1 LCPHQTPRSDDF
13 NKLAFVLLSKE
24 VEPRT
29 VKLGPVTKINET
41 STVYTPRS
49 EVYKSIY
56 FRSISFVVLFLQWF
70 EHDVVFQHE
79 VKRRHDSLRYD
90 VIFLTLTLC
99 K

>member
-1 LCPHQTPRSDDF
+1 LKYVC
-13 NKLAFVLLSKE
+13 KE

-41 STVYTPRS
+41 STVDTPQS
-49 EVYKSIY
+49 VIHKSIY
-56 FRSISFVVLFLQWF
+56 IRAISFVAFFLQWL

-79 VKRRHDSLRYD
+79 VKRRHDSLPYE
-90 VIFLTLTLC
+90 VIFLTLALC

>member
-1 LCPHQTPRSDDF
+1 M
-13 NKLAFVLLSKE
+13 KE

-41 STVYTPRS
+41 STVDTPRS

-56 FRSISFVVLFLQWF
+56 FRAISFVVLFLQWF
-70 EHDVVFQHE
+70 ERDVVFQHE
-79 VKRRHDSLRYD
+79 DKRRHGSSYYD
-90 VIFLTLTLC
+90 VIFLTLC